1 MTLCIILF
9 VIIIVLL
16 ILIYYKKQEVEY
28 FHNNN
33 DDNYLYPVRD
43 LQEICKKDYNL
54 YPAFGAELCMNG
66 DKPNPYAN
74 CKCVDKAG
82 DCKVCYDTEKKFE
95 QGANVVYDSTGK

>member
-16 ILIYYKKQEVEY
+16 ILIYYKKKEVEY
-28 FHNNN
+28 FDNNN
-33 DDNYLYPVRD
+33 DNYLYPVRD

-54 YPAFGAELCMNG
+54 LPAFGAELCMNG

-82 DCKVCYDTEKKFE
+82 DCKVCYDTEKRFE
-95 QGANVVYDSTGK
+95 QGANVVYDSNGK

>member
-28 FHNNN
+28 FDNNN
-33 DDNYLYPVRD
+33 DDYLYPVRD

-54 YPAFGAELCMNG
+54 LPAFGAELCMNG

-82 DCKVCYDTEKKFE
+82 DCKVCYDTEKRFE
-95 QGANVVYDSTGK
+95 QGANVVYDSSGK

>member
-16 ILIYYKKQEVEY
+16 ILIYYKKKEVEY
-28 FHNNN
+28 FDNNN
-33 DDNYLYPVRD
+33 DDYLYPVRD

-54 YPAFGAELCMNG
+54 LPAFGAELCMNG

-82 DCKVCYDTEKKFE
+82 DCKVCYDTEKRFE
-95 QGANVVYDSTGK
+95 QGANVVYDSTSE

>member
-16 ILIYYKKQEVEY
+16 ILIYYKKKEVEY
-28 FHNNN
+28 FDNN

-82 DCKVCYDTEKKFE
+82 DCKVCYDTEKRFE
-95 QGANVVYDSTGK
+95 QGANVVYDSSGK

>member
-16 ILIYYKKQEVEY
+16 ILIYYKKKEVEY
-28 FHNNN
+28 FDNNN
-33 DDNYLYPVRD
+33 DNYLYPVRD

-54 YPAFGAELCMNG
+54 LPAFGAELCMNG

-82 DCKVCYDTEKKFE
+82 DCKVCYDTEKRFE
-95 QGANVVYDSTGK
+95 QGSNVVYDSSGK